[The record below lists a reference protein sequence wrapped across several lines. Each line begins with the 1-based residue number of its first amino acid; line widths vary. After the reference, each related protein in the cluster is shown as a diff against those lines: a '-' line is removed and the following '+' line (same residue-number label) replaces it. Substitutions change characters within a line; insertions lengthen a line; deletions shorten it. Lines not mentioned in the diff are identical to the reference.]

1 MRKQQHH
8 TSEFKAEAI
17 ELAKSSDKGV
27 SEIARDLGIN
37 AGTLYRWIAE
47 AEREGKGD
55 TGVSMNQGSDLQAE
69 VKRLQREL
77 ETVRQERDIL
87 KKAISVFSRDQR

>member
-1 MRKQQHH
+1 MSRQQQH
-8 TSEFKAEAI
+8 TSQFKSEAVQ
-17 ELAKSSDKGV
+17 LAKSSHKSV
-27 SEIARDLGIN
+27 TEIARDLGIN

-47 AEREGKGD
+47 AE
-55 TGVSMNQGSDLQAE
+55 GVEKDGSPVVGEDMQAE
-69 VKRLQREL
+69 VKRLRREL

>member
-1 MRKQQHH
+1 MSKQRHH
-8 TSEFKAEAI
+8 TSEFKAEAV
-17 ELAKSSDKGV
+17 ELAKSSDKSV
-27 SEIARDLGIN
+27 SEIAHALGIN

-47 AEREGKGD
+47 TEWEGKGD
-55 TGVSMNQGSDLQAE
+55 TEGRLSQGSDLQAE